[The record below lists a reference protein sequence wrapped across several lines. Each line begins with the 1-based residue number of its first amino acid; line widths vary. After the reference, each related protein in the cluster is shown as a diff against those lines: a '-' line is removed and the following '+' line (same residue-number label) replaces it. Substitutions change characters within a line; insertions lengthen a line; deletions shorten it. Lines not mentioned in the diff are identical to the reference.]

1 MEGVFK
7 VKKML
12 IAVDGSKYS
21 DKALFKARKIAEG
34 TNSEVT
40 ILHVINPLRDT
51 VYINNRELANEIKK
65 NASMRG
71 DQIIRKAKEIFEGFN
86 GVVVTEIRI
95 GDAVDEI
102 IKFAEEG
109 EYDLIVMGS
118 RGGGVFSRAL
128 LGSVSDKVVHHIKTS
143 VLIVK

>member
-1 MEGVFK
+1 M
-7 VKKML
+7 KKIL
-12 IAVDGSKYS
+12 VAVDGSKHS
-21 DKALFKARKIAEG
+21 EKALFKARKIAEAIG
-34 TNSEVT
+34 SEVT

-71 DQIIRKAKEIFEGFN
+71 EEVIKKSKEVFQDFN
-86 GVVVTEIRI
+86 GTLFTETRV

-102 IKFAEEG
+102 IKFSEEG
-109 EYDLIVMGS
+109 GFDLIVMGS
-118 RGGGVFSRAL
+118 RGGGAFSRAL
-128 LGSVSDKVVHHIKTS
+128 LGSVSDKVVHHIKSS

>member
-1 MEGVFK
+1 MKILV
-7 VKKML
+7 
-12 IAVDGSKYS
+12 AVDGSKYS
-21 DKALFKARKIAEG
+21 EKALFKARKIAEG
-34 TNSEVT
+34 LGSEVT

-65 NASMRG
+65 NALARG
-71 DQIIRKAKEIFEGFN
+71 DEVIKKSQEVFKDFSGKLF
-86 GVVVTEIRI
+86 TETKV

-109 EYDLIVMGS
+109 GFDLLVMGS

>member
-1 MEGVFK
+1 MKILV
-7 VKKML
+7 
-12 IAVDGSKYS
+12 AVDGSKYS
-21 DKALFKARKIAEG
+21 EKALFKARKIAEG
-34 TNSEVT
+34 LGSDVT

-65 NASMRG
+65 NALARG
-71 DQIIRKAKEIFEGFN
+71 DEVIKKSKEVFKDFSGKLF
-86 GVVVTEIRI
+86 TETKV

-109 EYDLIVMGS
+109 GFDLLVMGS
-118 RGGGVFSRAL
+118 RGGGAFSRAL